1 MGVSYGVPPFASS
14 LNQYWPQPGSEEWGR
29 GIVMVTTHDRRLVET
44 ASPFV
49 KYVNDQVYNT
59 LLFVCSS
66 VCLSASLSYM
76 HIL

>member
-1 MGVSYGVPPFASS
+1 MGVSYGVPPVASN

-59 LLFVCSS
+59 HLSSFICLF
-66 VCLSASLSYM
+66 ASLSYM
-76 HIL
+76 HML